1 MMFMGRIQKITV
13 ACLVVGAVFSI
24 SAQVNGQ
31 QFRFRNY
38 SIENNLPDKF
48 VYSINQDNDGYLW
61 LSTGKG
67 LYKFS
72 GLDFYQVYYPDSLE
86 TRTANVFL
94 KDRFGIIWLGCDD
107 GKVYKITGNG
117 IMEVELN
124 NTRSIGQ
131 LLEGPDGNIW
141 AIAQGGSLF
150 SISPETSAGGFKK
163 FPINEGYQIFSAIF
177 NSEGELL
184 LGSQDNILVY
194 FLSGDTLAYK
204 GSIEDFDYAGV
215 NALWQIEGDSYLVGT
230 NSGIL
235 SMEVDGLDRTL
246 SRFENFPD
254 LEYASVHSFYRDNM
268 GRIWVTTLY
277 SGVYRLVLDEQ
288 TNNIET
294 VTVLDQGSGL
304 TGDNV
309 NAVYQDI
316 EGNFWFGFSGDGLS
330 LMKSEAFSY
339 FSPGETPDKKNII
352 AIDQL
357 NDRILMGTPSG
368 YYLFDPSRNAVG
380 DFFDLSQSLASEIIS
395 FETDNSGNI
404 WIGTDGKGLYL
415 KKSAGTIAS
424 FYRTGNTSE
433 DYITDIIV
441 DEEYIW
447 LGTLNGVIL
456 IDRSSG
462 MFLNRFNIDN
472 GLPHNSISNL
482 ELTSDRKC
490 AVALKTDRIF
500 LIDPVDGIS
509 SSSALMYGTT
519 INNVYSYSEDKNGN
533 IWAATNGNGLF
544 RIMGDSLRAYN
555 KTVNLMSD
563 YCYSVLV
570 DDLNRVWVGHDRGFS
585 RYDIET
591 DIMKTFGEDLA
602 GNGVCNSNAIFE
614 GTDHKLYIGTTQ
626 GFVMYDREKDID
638 DPIAPINN
646 INYLEINNVT
656 YQAKGHIVLPYEKQ
670 YIIRVNYV
678 GINLKDPEKVYYQT
692 RLENWSDQF
701 SPWTSDTE
709 ALFSLRDGHY
719 LFEMNS
725 VNEDGLS
732 GDPVL
737 LSLVIKRPFWRSW
750 WFILSTLIA
759 IVGIVVIIIRQREKA
774 QKKIEEYLKTELD
787 DRTREVQL
795 QKEEIEAQNME
806 ITDSINYAKK
816 IQISILPDFNKLKEA
831 FNDAFI
837 FFRPR
842 DIVSGDFYWFDK
854 IGKDKFILV
863 CADST
868 GHGVPGAF
876 MSMIG
881 ATLLQDIVARQQE
894 TKPSVILKLLDQHIF
909 TTLNQNVEFGVTND
923 GMDMVVC
930 EIDLASRHLRFAS
943 AMRPVI
949 LNIGGENL
957 YLRGNR
963 FSVGGESASEKYFD
977 DQEFYM
983 GKGDAI
989 YLFSDGLPDQF
1000 GGPQNKKLKI
1010 YQFKK
1015 LIEHISARP
1024 MSDQLDMISKFYD
1037 EWKGDNEQVDDIL
1050 LIGVRF

>member
-1 MMFMGRIQKITV
+1 M
-13 ACLVVGAVFSI
+13 LGAAFSI
-24 SAQVNGQ
+24 YAQVMGQ
-31 QFRFRNY
+31 QFRFRDYNT
-38 SIENNLPDKF
+38 ENNLPDEF

-67 LYKFS
+67 LYRFS
-72 GLDFYQVYYPDSLE
+72 GLDFYQVYFPDSLE
-86 TRTANVFL
+86 TRTANVSL
-94 KDRFGIIWLGCDD
+94 KDRFGTIWFGCDD
-107 GKVYKITGNG
+107 GKVYKITENKTL
-117 IMEVELN
+117 EVELD

-141 AIAQGGSLF
+141 AIAQGGSVF
-150 SISPETSAGGFKK
+150 SISPETSAGGFKE
-163 FPINEGYQIFSAIF
+163 FPINESYQIFSAIF

-204 GSIEDFDYAGV
+204 GSIENFDYAGV
-215 NALWQIEGDSYLVGT
+215 NALWQTKGNNYIVGT

-235 SMEVDGLDRTL
+235 SMEIDGLGRTL
-246 SRFENFPD
+246 SKFENFPD
-254 LEYASVHSFYRDNM
+254 LEYASVRSFYCDKM
-268 GRIWVTTLY
+268 GRIWVSTSY
-277 SGVYRLVLDEQ
+277 SGVFQLVLDKQ
-288 TNNIET
+288 TKNIET
-294 VTVLDQGSGL
+294 ITVFDQNSGL
-304 TGDNV
+304 TGNNV
-309 NAVYQDI
+309 NTVYQDI
-316 EGNFWFGFSGDGLS
+316 EGNYWFGFSGDGLS

-339 FSPGETPDKKNII
+339 FSLGETPDTKNII

-357 NDRILMGTPSG
+357 NDKILMGTPSG
-368 YYLFDPSRNAVG
+368 YYLFDPSKNAIG
-380 DFFDLSQSLASEIIS
+380 GFIDLSQSLGASEIIS
-395 FETDNSGNI
+395 FETDSNGNI

-415 KKSAGTIAS
+415 RKSSGNIAS

-433 DYITDIIV
+433 DYITDIVV
-441 DEEYIW
+441 DVEYIW

-462 MFLNRFNIDN
+462 KLLNRFNIDN
-472 GLPHNSISNL
+472 GLPHNSIGNL
-482 ELTSDRKC
+482 ELTNDGKC
-490 AVALKTDRIF
+490 AVALKTDRMF

-509 SSSALMYGTT
+509 SSPALMYGTT
-519 INNVYSYSEDKNGN
+519 INNVYSYSQDKNGN

-544 RIMGDSLRAYN
+544 RIMGDSLSAYN

-570 DDLNRVWVGHDRGFS
+570 DDLDRVWVGHDRGFS

-591 DIMKTFGEDLA
+591 GIMKTFGEDFA
-602 GNGVCNSNAIFE
+602 GSGVCNSNAIFE

-626 GFVMYDREKDID
+626 GFVLYDREKDIQN
-638 DPIAPINN
+638 PVAPINN
-646 INYLEINNVT
+646 INYLEINNIE
-656 YQAKGHIVLPYEKQ
+656 YPSNGYIVLPYEKQ
-670 YIIRVNYV
+670 YIIRINYV

-701 SPWTSDTE
+701 SPWTSETE
-709 ALFSLRDGHY
+709 VVFSPRDGHY
-719 LFEMNS
+719 VFEMNS

-737 LSLVIKRPFWRSW
+737 FSLVIKRPFWRSW
-750 WFILSTLIA
+750 WFILSSLIT
-759 IVGIVVIIIRQREKA
+759 IVGVIIIVIRQREKA
-774 QKKIEEYLKTELD
+774 QKKIEEYLKTELNE
-787 DRTREVQL
+787 RTKEVHN
-795 QKEEIEAQNME
+795 QKEEIEAQNLE

-816 IQISILPDFNKLKEA
+816 IQTSILPDFNKLKET

-881 ATLLQDIVARQQE
+881 ATLLQDIVARQQI
-894 TKPSVILKLLDQHIF
+894 TKPSVILSLLDQHIF

-930 EIDLASRHLRFAS
+930 EIDMASRHLKFAS

-983 GKGDAI
+983 GKGDTI

-1000 GGPQNKKLKI
+1000 GGSQNKKLKI
-1010 YQFKK
+1010 YQLKK
-1015 LIEHISARP
+1015 LIEEISNQP
-1024 MSDQLDMISKFYD
+1024 MSEQFDVISNFYD